1 LYSSRLRK
9 IVYQT
14 DDINSAPKSSCWGS
28 TTPFR
33 WIRIV
38 SVWRIQ
44 FEHASS
50 FYVGRVC
57 TATIVFICRIVLF
70 GSIRVI
76 GAGSYDTNVTAANRI
91 RSCTPTVAIRTTTV
105 CVCNTVFDRLHRHLS
120 VPAFRANP
128 KVFPTS
134 AIIAS
139 TFAFQANAK
148 FSPTICHVWSIVFSK
163 NTK

>member
-1 LYSSRLRK
+1 LWK

-50 FYVGRVC
+50 FYVDGVC
-57 TATIVFICRIVLF
+57 AATIVFICRIVLF

-76 GAGSYDTNVTAANRI
+76 GAGTNVTAANRI
-91 RSCTPTVAIRTTTV
+91 CSCTSTVAIRTTV
-105 CVCNTVFDRLHRHLS
+105 CVCNTVFDRLHWHLS
-120 VPAFRANP
+120 LPAFRTNP
-128 KVFPTS
+128 KVFPTR
-134 AIIAS
+134 AIITS
-139 TFAFQANAK
+139 TFAFQANAN